1 MKQVIFL
8 LAAALCFC
16 SCTSTTNSAGE
27 AEQIKM
33 KLLKQAGIDKMDK
46 AFTFEYMLQGD
57 SAISMLSLVPGNK
70 SITLEGD
77 EVRKGK
83 LLNTFSM
90 PDGKQY
96 KTLLMKRGAAY
107 VTRIVSIDG
116 NVFEENV
123 YLGSVLTGGGPDGS
137 TPPLLCINDCS
148 DRCIQNCLDYY
159 RRSIFP
165 ALQDSATGSCK
176 TLYYRFACPLNAQG
190 CHSDYL
196 QVFIPQ
202 NRNCFDHVDD
212 PGSIVARKMAGG
224 LAIKNPG
231 EQK

>member
-1 MKQVIFL
+1 MKQVIFF
-8 LAAALCFC
+8 LAATLCFC
-16 SCTSTTNSAGE
+16 NCNNTTNSAGE

-33 KLLKQAGIDKMDK
+33 KLLKLAGFDKMDK
-46 AFTFEYMLQGD
+46 GFTFEYMLQGD
-57 SAISMLSLVPGNK
+57 SEVSMLNLVPGTK
-70 SITLEGD
+70 IITLEGD
-77 EVRKGK
+77 EINKGK

-96 KTLLMKRGAAY
+96 KTLLMKKGAAY
-107 VTRIVSIDG
+107 VSRIVSIDG
-116 NVFEENV
+116 NIFEEHV
-123 YLGSVLTGGGPDGS
+123 YLGSVFTGGPDGE

-148 DRCIQNCLDYY
+148 DRCIQSCLDYY

-165 ALQDSATGSCK
+165 ALQDSATRTCK

-224 LAIKNPG
+224 LAIKNRG